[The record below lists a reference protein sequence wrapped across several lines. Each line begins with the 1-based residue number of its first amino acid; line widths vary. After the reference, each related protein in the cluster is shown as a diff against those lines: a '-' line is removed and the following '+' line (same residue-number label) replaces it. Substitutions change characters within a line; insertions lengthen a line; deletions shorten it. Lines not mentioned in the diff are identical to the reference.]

1 MKTQKLSVLFVIKLN
16 KKNQKGVCPLNVRI
30 TFNKKRKEFSTGLFV
45 NPAHWNA
52 KKQVV
57 LSKDS
62 NSDFLNPRLDIIQQK
77 INKAYLSLQLKET
90 DFTLDDI
97 YNSYLGKAIK
107 KEDTVVHFFHSY
119 LLHLSKLIGKD
130 IKEVTY
136 KKFKYLCNDVEAFI
150 RHKYHKKDIPLKNL
164 KQHFLND
171 FEYYLKTV
179 KGQKQITINK
189 SIQRFKKPIKMAVA
203 HGYLDKDPFLLHK
216 SKPVK
221 TEVIFLSHDELE
233 MLEKHEFLQ
242 ERLQFIK
249 DLFIF
254 SCYTGL
260 AYQELKNLKKE
271 HIVLGFD
278 KQLWIQM
285 KREKTQKDISIPI
298 LPMPKKI
305 IEKYKRVNAEEVF
318 PAISN
323 QRYNSYLKEVAAIV
337 GIPKRLTTHTARK
350 TFASTILLYND
361 VPMEIVSELLGH
373 SSITITEES
382 YGKVVQKKVSEAII
396 KLNVKLNFD

>member
-1 MKTQKLSVLFVIKLN
+1 MNPNKLSIRFVISLTKMN
-16 KKNQKGVCPLNVRI
+16 KSGLCPISCRI
-30 TFNKKRKEFSTGLFV
+30 TFKKKRKPFSTGLFIK
-45 NPAHWNA
+45 PEYWNA
-52 KKQVV
+52 KKQLF
-57 LSKDS
+57 LSNYPNNDLL
-62 NSDFLNPRLDIIQQK
+62 NSQLMIIQQK

-90 DFTLDDI
+90 DFTIDDI
-97 YNSYLGKAIK
+97 YQSYLGKAIK
-107 KEDTVVHFFHSY
+107 KEDTVVNFFHSY

-136 KKFKYLCNDVEAFI
+136 KKFKYVCNDVEAFI
-150 RHKYHKKDIPLKNL
+150 RNKYHKKDIPLKSL
-164 KQHFLND
+164 KQHFLID

-203 HGYLDKDPFLLHK
+203 QGYLDKDPFLLHK

-285 KREKTQKDISIPI
+285 KRAKTQKDISIPI

-396 KLNVKLNFD
+396 KLNVKLKP